1 MRLTH
6 LKVTGGSL
14 RVKMVLKE
22 EEKVDQI
29 RIYSGSSY
37 RTTEEVEAGRICVIT
52 GPDTTRAGEGLGA
65 ESEAAAPMLTP
76 VLNYQI
82 ELPEGCDVH
91 GMFLKLKQLE
101 EEIPELHIVWDRQL
115 NEIHAQ
121 VMGEVQI
128 EILKSMILER
138 FQVDVEFGTGNI
150 VYTATFSANNENR
163 PPIGNKAME
172 DVDMG
177 DFYFIDGSF
186 ADKSTELTSTQKSV
200 CIGVVLKKG
209 RDNSGDW
216 ADNCNYTLKDGTTL
230 MPEVHGYVLA
240 LRDVKG
246 IIVWS
251 QPWSNIEVGC
261 DRNPTTGFNGYSNTR
276 AIINAIEE
284 HGWTL
289 QREFP
294 AAYYAVNYE
303 NVCPAPAKTSGWF
316 LPSGGQCQYWLN
328 NKDVIHN
335 SMLNAEGDGCFGLYW
350 SSSEDADNP
359 VSNAYYLD
367 SCPGYD
373 KIYSEWKISSNAV
386 RACLAF

>member
-1 MRLTH
+1 MKSSIKKMSALLTMMAAAI
-6 LKVTGGSL
+6 LAFTFTGCSDDDEPMAEVTYTYGFS
-14 RVKMVLKE
+14 KMSASHPDFLE
-22 EEKVDQI
+22 EMNKIEKGFQ
-29 RIYSGSSY
+29 SALG
-37 RTTEEVEAGRICVIT
+37 IT
-52 GPDTTRAGEGLGA
+52 GKHFTKKGSIDECDKQVYEACQKAFDSLKGEAWQGDY
-65 ESEAAAPMLTP
+65 T
-76 VLNYQI
+76 
-82 ELPEGCDVH
+82 
-91 GMFLKLKQLE
+91 
-101 EEIPELHIVWDRQL
+101 
-115 NEIHAQ
+115 
-121 VMGEVQI
+121 
-128 EILKSMILER
+128 
-138 FQVDVEFGTGNI
+138 FQVTNVGTGNI